1 VPKKGGHH
9 GNFRRWTT
17 KEIMILQ
24 ENAGKHSD
32 KELGDMLGRTYQS
45 VRFMRYRLGLPPKRA
60 VYEVTKGYE
69 VLARGT
75 AEECAKKLGVKPETI
90 RYYASPSRYKKAKN
104 VDNVTLATRLE

>member
-1 VPKKGGHH
+1 MLN

-45 VRFMRYRLGLPPKRA
+45 VRFMRCWNDYEGIRQRLHQKEYRW
-60 VYEVTKGYE
+60 
-69 VLARGT
+69 
-75 AEECAKKLGVKPETI
+75 
-90 RYYASPSRYKKAKN
+90 
-104 VDNVTLATRLE
+104 